1 MSDTE
6 DSTNEIRESAIS
18 VLTALL
24 YSLAI
29 IKGDNELEQL
39 SNFLDII
46 LKSWY
51 FYAYKEVY
59 SSIFLFL
66 FFF

>member
-1 MSDTE
+1 MWRILKMIIMSDTE
-6 DSTNEIRESAIS
+6 DSTNDIRESAIS

-46 LKSWY
+46 FKSLY
-51 FYAYKEVY
+51 F
-59 SSIFLFL
+59 
-66 FFF
+66 